1 MNSNVRAEVE
11 GTAILQVID
20 KALYTDRQYMRVMRR
35 LQSNEALAKEAR

>member
-20 KALYTDRQYMRVMRR
+20 KALGKVGATR
-35 LQSNEALAKEAR
+35 